1 MSSKSGKGTDA
12 STQSAAQLTPEEVAA
27 VRQAGEETA
36 REAAAYV
43 AAHPELE
50 REVHG
55 LITACVEAKVRAEDL
70 PAFAAAHFSKP
81 AKQ

>member
-43 AAHPELE
+43 AAHPEL
-50 REVHG
+50 
-55 LITACVEAKVRAEDL
+55 
-70 PAFAAAHFSKP
+70 
-81 AKQ
+81 